1 MKNLTSSFSS
11 VFSINTVNRQ
21 TACLAS
27 VLHNSNIYEMLEV
40 LCRGDDEDTCERK
53 MEDLAGNIVKVFMKI
68 ELLNK

>member
-1 MKNLTSSFSS
+1 MTNLSSSISS
-11 VFSINTVNRQ
+11 VFSLNTVNRQ

-27 VLHNSNIYEMLEV
+27 VLNNYNIYEMLEV

-68 ELLNK
+68 ELLTQ